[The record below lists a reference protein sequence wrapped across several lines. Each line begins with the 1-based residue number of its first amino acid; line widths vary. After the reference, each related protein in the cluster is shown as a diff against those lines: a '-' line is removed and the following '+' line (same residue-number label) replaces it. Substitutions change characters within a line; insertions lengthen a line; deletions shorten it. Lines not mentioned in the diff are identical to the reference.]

1 MSLKKILITAFSFIS
16 VSMAAANHTDEELL
30 NLQVMTRFDYQRFIL
45 DGSSDRLNS
54 GFRGNNLIVFL
65 TGNWNNHFS
74 YVYRQRI
81 NRQKRND
88 NYFDATDFLY
98 LTYHTT

>member
-54 GFRGNNLIVFL
+54 GFRGNNMSIFL
-65 TGNWNNHFS
+65 T
-74 YVYRQRI
+74 
-81 NRQKRND
+81 
-88 NYFDATDFLY
+88 
-98 LTYHTT
+98 